1 MDTRFL
7 NLKFE
12 SSNKILNIEKNGDYK
27 LIKVEGIESSD
38 YEINIEQ
45 YTQYDGGYT
54 KKKRVLPRDIS
65 IIVDYIDINNASVER
80 QKLIRFF
87 NPKQQGILTV
97 NYGGIEKYILY
108 DVESFK
114 DLRENLYEPL
124 TFKVDLVC
132 SDPYF
137 KDYSVGEQISTWI
150 GGLKFK
156 FKLPFKFKQ
165 KGESKKNIINDGDV
179 ETFIEVFF
187 KGPAVNP
194 CVQNN
199 STGDFIKVNRGLTS
213 DDTLYISTE
222 FGHRKV
228 EIVRN
233 GVKENAFH
241 YIDPKSTF
249 FQLQTGDNMIEY
261 TTENDLDPQS
271 VEVRYRNRY
280 LGV

>member
-7 NLKFE
+7 NLKFQGGTDT
-12 SSNKILNIEKNGDYK
+12 LNIEKDSDYK
-27 LIKVEGIESSD
+27 LIKVEGLESTD
-38 YEINIEQ
+38 YEIDIEQ
-45 YTQYDGGYT
+45 YTQYDGGYI
-54 KKKRVLPRDIS
+54 KKKRLLPRDVFIE
-65 IIVDYIDINNASVER
+65 VDYKGLNKEFER
-80 QKLIRFF
+80 QKLIGFF
-87 NPKQQGILTV
+87 NPKRQGILTV
-97 NYGGIEKYILY
+97 NYCGIEKYIAY
-108 DVESFK
+108 EVESFK
-114 DLRENLYEPL
+114 APMDNLYAPL
-124 TFKVDLVC
+124 NFKVDLVC
-132 SDPYF
+132 PDPYL
-137 KDYSVGEQISTWI
+137 KEYEMGEEISTWI
-150 GGLKFK
+150 GGWKLK

-165 KGESKKNIINDGDV
+165 KGEPKKNIFNSGHI
-179 ETFIEVFF
+179 ETPIEVFF

-199 STGDFIKVNRGLTS
+199 STGDFIKVNRVLTS
-213 DDTLYISTE
+213 DDILYISTE